1 MISTTDASPASPGG
15 AAPPNGGAVLT
26 ASPASP
32 GGAAPPNGGAVLI
45 VRWLRGNPAVVW
57 LALIALSAA
66 GARAIAV
73 LPSGIYPEMTFPRV
87 VVVAHAGQ
95 LAPDLVEAQVTRP
108 LEDALA
114 VVPGVR
120 HVRAKTIRGAVEL
133 ALQLTDE
140 TDPLAA
146 QFACRAAIDHVE
158 LPKGTI
164 TRVERVLPTAVPVI
178 TFNLAAPK
186 GATVDPRLL
195 RDLAERVVR
204 PAFVRVLGVGGVELS
219 GGRVRE
225 AEIVVDPAQ
234 LSALHLTPSGL
245 ATKLQAADVRVTAG
259 HVFDEHQTLPVVLD
273 AQAPDLETLRR
284 IPIATG
290 PTGPITLGT
299 IAEVTEGAADPDV
312 IVRGPT
318 GEAVSIQVARIPG
331 ASTPAVVAG
340 IEAQAALLR
349 ANHALPPDVELS
361 PVYDQ
366 AALVKE
372 SLASVRDAI
381 LLGVGLAL
389 LVIAIALR
397 DLRAGFVSAL
407 PVPITLLGTFAIM
420 RFFNMTLDLM
430 SLGGLAIS
438 IGLVVD
444 DAIVVTEG
452 IVARLEKGTPR
463 DEAIELGYKD
473 MFAAVVGTTITTVV
487 VFAPLALLSG
497 MTGKF
502 LGAFALTLAIAVV
515 LSLLVSLSII
525 PILSTILRPPKKRK
539 EGRDRASALIGWLVH
554 HKIVSV
560 MSIVVLLV
568 VGFLASRGLATGFL
582 PAMDEGAF
590 VVDFFMPSG
599 TSLEETDRIAQR
611 VDQELGKIPEVIS
624 FTRRTGTELGPVT
637 ATQQSRG
644 DIMVRLVDT
653 GKRDAIESVIDRTRD
668 AMAAAVP
675 EARFE
680 YVQVLQ
686 DVLADLAGNPAPI
699 EIRLLGDDP
708 AALDKWAQAAG
719 ERLAKRP
726 ELVDVFDGREGRIPI
741 LRSTADP
748 QLLARLGLD
757 AATVGEDLDIAV
769 EGRQVSE
776 IFRPERVIGVR
787 LRYPDAIRY
796 SAPAFARSQIAYG
809 PRALPLDQVVT
820 FERPLSPAVLRRD
833 GLRSALVMTA
843 ATPAGDLGAGEAAV
857 RDAVKDLPL
866 PRGAQLEIG
875 GQAESSAAA
884 RRELIGVA
892 LAAVALVLLVLVIQL
907 GSLRF
912 GLVVVIGAPLSTAG
926 GLVALAITHTPLD
939 LSSMTGLILLVG
951 LVVKNG
957 ILMLE
962 RVHEELAEGTPLD
975 VALINGARRRLRP
988 ILMTTA
994 ATLAGLAPM
1003 AIGIGAG
1010 SSLQRPLAIA
1020 VIGGLLLATVVTLV
1034 VMPGLASLALN
1045 FRIRRVEQRP

>member
-1 MISTTDASPASPGG
+1 VIATT
-15 AAPPNGGAVLT
+15 
-26 ASPASP
+26 
-32 GGAAPPNGGAVLI
+32 I

-57 LALIALSAA
+57 LALIALSIA
-66 GARAIAV
+66 GIRAIAV

-133 ALQLTDE
+133 ALQLTDQ

-164 TRVERVLPTAVPVI
+164 TAVERVLPTAVPVI

-186 GATVDPRLL
+186 GGKVDPRLL

-204 PAFVRVLGVGGVELS
+204 PAFVRVAGVGGVEIA

-225 AEIVVDPAQ
+225 AELVVDPAQ
-234 LSALHLTPSGL
+234 LAALHLTPSAL

-259 HVFDEHQTLPVVLD
+259 HVFDEHQTLPVVID
-273 AQAPDLETLRR
+273 AQSPDLETLRR

-299 IAEVTEGAADPDV
+299 IAEVSEGMADPDV

-318 GEAVSIQVARIPG
+318 GEAVSIAVARIPG
-331 ASTPAVVAG
+331 ASTPAVVEG
-340 IEAQAALLR
+340 ISAQVALLR

-366 AALVKE
+366 SALVDE

-381 LLGVGLAL
+381 LIGVGLAL

-397 DLRAGFVSAL
+397 DLRAGLVSAL

-420 RFFNMTLDLM
+420 RVFGMTLDLM

-452 IVARLEKGTPR
+452 IVARLETGMPR
-463 DEAIELGYKD
+463 EQAIELGYQD

-515 LSLLVSLSII
+515 LSLIVSLSII
-525 PILSTILRPPKKRK
+525 PILAKILRPKPSKAKT
-539 EGRDRASALIGWLVH
+539 DRSSSLIGWLVH
-554 HKIVSV
+554 HRIVAV
-560 MSIVVLLV
+560 MAIVVLLV

-611 VDQELGKIPEVIS
+611 VDEELLKIPEIVS

-644 DIMVRLVDT
+644 DIMVRLVDG
-653 GKRDAIESVIDRTRD
+653 GKRDGITAVIDRTRD
-668 AMAAAVP
+668 ALAAAVP

-686 DVLADLAGNPAPI
+686 DVLADLAGSPAPI
-699 EIRLLGDDP
+699 EIRVLGDDP
-708 AALDKWAQAAG
+708 AALDKWAAAAG
-719 ERLAKRP
+719 ERLAKRS
-726 ELVDVFDGREGRIPI
+726 ELVDVFDGREGQIPI
-741 LRSTADP
+741 LRSTTDP
-748 QLLARLGLD
+748 QQLSRLGLD
-757 AATVGEDLDIAV
+757 AATVGEDLDIAI

-796 SAPAFARSQIAYG
+796 SAPALARSQIAYG
-809 PRALPLDQVVT
+809 PHALPLDQVVT
-820 FERPLSPAVLRRD
+820 FTRPLSPAVLRRD

-843 ATPAGDLGAGEAAV
+843 ATPAGNLGAGEAAV

-866 PRGAQLEIG
+866 PHGAQLEIG

-912 GLVVVIGAPLSTAG
+912 ALVVVIGAPLSTAG
-926 GLVALAITHTPLD
+926 GLVALAITRTPLD

-962 RVHEELAEGTPLD
+962 RVHEDLAAGTPLD

-1020 VIGGLLLATVVTLV
+1020 VIGGLVLATVVTLV
-1034 VMPGLASLALN
+1034 VMPGLASLVV
-1045 FRIRRVEQRP
+1045 RSRSQSGVDR

>member
-1 MISTTDASPASPGG
+1 MIATS
-15 AAPPNGGAVLT
+15 
-26 ASPASP
+26 
-32 GGAAPPNGGAVLI
+32 I

-57 LALIALSAA
+57 LALIALSLA
-66 GARAIAV
+66 GIRAIAV

-108 LEDALA
+108 LEEALA

-158 LPKGTI
+158 LPKGTV

-186 GATVDPRLL
+186 GGTVDPRLL

-204 PAFVRVLGVGGVELS
+204 PAFVRVLGVGGVEIA

-225 AEIVVDPAQ
+225 AELVVDPAQ
-234 LSALHLTPSGL
+234 LAALHLTPSAL
-245 ATKLQAADVRVTAG
+245 ATKLEAADVRVTAG

-273 AQAPDLETLRR
+273 AQAPDLDTLRR

-299 IAEVTEGAADPDV
+299 IAEVSEGMADPDV

-318 GEAVSIQVARIPG
+318 GEAVSIAVARIPG

-340 IEAQAALLR
+340 IAAQAALLR

-361 PVYDQ
+361 AVYDQ
-366 AALVKE
+366 AALVDE

-381 LLGVGLAL
+381 LIGVGLAL

-397 DLRAGFVSAL
+397 DLRAGLVSAL

-420 RFFNMTLDLM
+420 RVFGMTLDLM

-452 IVARLEKGTPR
+452 IVARLETGMPR
-463 DEAIELGYKD
+463 EQAIELGYQD

-515 LSLLVSLSII
+515 LSLLVSLTII
-525 PILSTILRPPKKRK
+525 PILAKILRPKPRK
-539 EGRDRASALIGWLVH
+539 AAADRSGSLIGWLVH
-554 HKIVSV
+554 HRIVAV
-560 MSIVVLLV
+560 LAIVVLLA
-568 VGFLASRGLATGFL
+568 VGFLSSRGLATGFL

-611 VDQELGKIPEVIS
+611 VDEELLKIPEVVS

-644 DIMVRLVDT
+644 DIMVRLVSN
-653 GKRDAIESVIDRTRD
+653 GKRDKIEDVIDRTRD
-668 AMAAAVP
+668 ALAAAVP

-699 EIRLLGDDP
+699 EIRVLGDDP
-708 AALDKWAQAAG
+708 VALDKWAAAAG
-719 ERLAKRP
+719 ERLAKRS
-726 ELVDVFDGREGRIPI
+726 ELVDVFDGREGQIPI
-741 LRSTADP
+741 LRSTTDP
-748 QLLARLGLD
+748 QQLSRLGLD
-757 AATVGEDLDIAV
+757 AATVGEDLDIAI

-787 LRYPDAIRY
+787 LRYPDAVRY
-796 SAPAFARSQIAYG
+796 SAPALARSQIAYG
-809 PRALPLDQVVT
+809 PHALPLDQVVT
-820 FERPLSPAVLRRD
+820 FTRPLSPAVLRRD

-843 ATPAGDLGAGEAAV
+843 ATPSGNLGAGEAAV

-866 PRGAQLEIG
+866 PHGAQLEIG

-912 GLVVVIGAPLSTAG
+912 ALVVVIGAPLSTAG
-926 GLVALAITHTPLD
+926 GLVALAITRTPLD

-962 RVHEELAEGTPLD
+962 RVHEELAAGTPLD
-975 VALINGARRRLRP
+975 IALINGARRRLRP

-1034 VMPGLASLALN
+1034 VMPGLASLVVRSEPKQQA
-1045 FRIRRVEQRP
+1045 

>member
-1 MISTTDASPASPGG
+1 MTSTA
-15 AAPPNGGAVLT
+15 
-26 ASPASP
+26 
-32 GGAAPPNGGAVLI
+32 I
-45 VRWLRGNPAVVW
+45 VRWLRSNPAVVW
-57 LALIALSAA
+57 LALIALSLA
-66 GARAIAV
+66 GARAITI

-95 LAPDLVEAQVTRP
+95 LAPELVEAQVTRP

-158 LPKGTI
+158 LPRGTV

-178 TFNLAAPK
+178 TFNLAAPRGR
-186 GATVDPRLL
+186 GARVETVDPRTL
-195 RDLAERVVR
+195 RDLAERVIR
-204 PAFVRVLGVGGVELS
+204 PAFVRVPGVGGVELS
-219 GGRVRE
+219 GGRIRE
-225 AEIVVDPAQ
+225 AELLVDPVRLA
-234 LSALHLTPSGL
+234 ALHLTPSQL
-245 ATKLQAADVRVTAG
+245 AAKLAGADVRIAAG
-259 HVFDEHQTLPVVLD
+259 HVFDEHQTLPLVID
-273 AQAPDLETLRR
+273 AQAADLEGLRR
-284 IPIATG
+284 IPVAIG

-299 IAEVTEGAADPDV
+299 IAEVSEGAADPDV

-318 GEAVSIQVARIPG
+318 GEAVSISVARIPG

-340 IEAQAALLR
+340 IEAQVATLR
-349 ANHALPPDVELS
+349 ANHALPPDVELTA
-361 PVYDQ
+361 VYDQ
-366 AALVKE
+366 AALVTE

-381 LLGVGLAL
+381 LIGVGLAL
-389 LVIAIALR
+389 LVIGIALR
-397 DLRAGFVSAL
+397 DLRAGFVAAL
-407 PVPITLLGTFAIM
+407 PVPITLLGTFAVM
-420 RFFNMTLDLM
+420 RVFNMTLDLM

-452 IVARLEKGTPR
+452 IVARLETGTPR
-463 DEAIELGYKD
+463 DEAIALGYSD
-473 MFAAVVGTTITTVV
+473 MFAAVLGTTITTVV

-502 LGAFALTLAIAVV
+502 LGAFAFTLAIAVV
-515 LSLLVSLSII
+515 LSLIVALAII
-525 PILSTILRPPKKRK
+525 PILARILKPSKPRA
-539 EGRDRASALIGWLVH
+539 EGRDRSSAVIGWLVH
-554 HKIVSV
+554 HRIVSV
-560 MSIVVLLV
+560 VVIVLLLAAGV
-568 VGFLASRGLATGFL
+568 VASRGLGTGFL
-582 PAMDEGAF
+582 PVMDEGAF

-611 VDQELGKIPEVIS
+611 IDTEIAKIPEVVS
-624 FTRRTGTELGPVT
+624 FTRRTGAEMGPVT

-644 DIMVRLVDT
+644 DIMVRLVDG
-653 GKRDAIESVIDRTRD
+653 GKRDSIQAVIDRTRD
-668 AMAAAVP
+668 ALAAAVP
-675 EARFE
+675 EARLD

-699 EIRLLGDDP
+699 EIRVLGDDP
-708 AALDKWAQAAG
+708 VALDKWAEAAG

-726 ELVDVFDGREGRIPI
+726 ELVDVFDGREGQIPI
-741 LRSTADP
+741 LRATSDP
-748 QLLARLGLD
+748 QELARLGLD
-757 AATVGEDLDIAV
+757 AQTVGDDLQIAV

-776 IFRPERVIGVR
+776 IFRPERVVGVR

-796 SAPAFARSQIAYG
+796 SATALANSQIAYG
-809 PRALPLDQVVT
+809 PHSLTLDQVVA
-820 FERPLSPAVLRRD
+820 FARPLSPAVLRRD

-843 ATPAGDLGAGEAAV
+843 ATPSGNLGAGEAAV

-875 GQAESSAAA
+875 GQAESSSAA

-907 GSLRF
+907 HSLRF
-912 GLVVVIGAPLSTAG
+912 ALVVVIGAPLSTAG

-962 RVHEELAEGTPLD
+962 RVHEELAQGVALD
-975 VALINGARRRLRP
+975 VALIHGARRRLRP

-994 ATLAGLAPM
+994 ATLAGLAPL

-1010 SSLQRPLAIA
+1010 SALQRPLAIA
-1020 VIGGLLLATVVTLV
+1020 VIGGLVLATLVTLV
-1034 VMPGLASLALN
+1034 VMPGLAALVQGS
-1045 FRIRRVEQRP
+1045 RRPERAP

>member
-1 MISTTDASPASPGG
+1 M
-15 AAPPNGGAVLT
+15 T
-26 ASPASP
+26 ATA
-32 GGAAPPNGGAVLI
+32 I

-57 LALIALSAA
+57 LALIALSVA
-66 GARAIAV
+66 GIRAISV

-95 LAPDLVEAQVTRP
+95 LAPDLIEAQVTRP

-133 ALQLTDE
+133 ALQLTDT

-164 TRVERVLPTAVPVI
+164 TAVERVLPTAVPVI

-186 GATVDPRLL
+186 GKTVDPRTL

-204 PAFVRVLGVGGVELS
+204 PAFVRVLGVGGVEIS

-225 AEIVVDPAQ
+225 AELVVDPAQ
-234 LSALHLTPSGL
+234 LAALHLTPSGL
-245 ATKLQAADVRVTAG
+245 ATKLLAADVRISAG
-259 HVFDEHQTLPVVLD
+259 HVFDEHQTLPVVID

-284 IPIATG
+284 IPIANG
-290 PTGPITLGT
+290 PTAPITLGT
-299 IAEVTEGAADPDV
+299 IAEISEGAADPDV

-318 GEAVSIQVARIPG
+318 GEAVSISVARIPG

-349 ANHALPPDVELS
+349 ANHALPPDVELA

-366 AALVKE
+366 AALVDE

-381 LLGVGLAL
+381 LIGVGLAL

-420 RFFNMTLDLM
+420 RVFGMTLDLM

-452 IVARLEKGTPR
+452 IVARLETGMER
-463 DEAIELGYKD
+463 EQAIELGYKD

-525 PILSTILRPPKKRK
+525 PILATILRSKSREAKRN
-539 EGRDRASALIGWLVH
+539 GSGSLISWLVH
-554 HKIVSV
+554 HPIVSV
-560 MSIVVLLV
+560 VAIVVLLV
-568 VGFLASRGLATGFL
+568 AGFISSRGLATGFL

-590 VVDFFMPSG
+590 VIDFFMPSG

-611 VDQELGKIPEVIS
+611 VDEELLKIPEIVA

-644 DIMVRLVDT
+644 DIMVRLVSRGD
-653 GKRDAIESVIDRTRD
+653 RDKIEDVIDRTRD
-668 AMAAAVP
+668 ALAATVP
-675 EARFE
+675 EGRFE

-699 EIRLLGDDP
+699 EIRVLGDDP
-708 AALDKWAQAAG
+708 AALDTWAHDAG
-719 ERLAKRP
+719 ELLAKRP
-726 ELVDVFDGREGRIPI
+726 ELVDVFDGREGQIPI
-741 LRSTADP
+741 LRSTTDP
-748 QLLARLGLD
+748 QQLARLGLD
-757 AATVGEDLDIAV
+757 AATVGEDLDIAI

-796 SAPAFARSQIAYG
+796 SAPALARSQIAYG
-809 PRALPLDQVVT
+809 PHALPLDQVVT

-843 ATPAGDLGAGEAAV
+843 ATPSGNLGAGEAAV
-857 RDAVKDLPL
+857 RDAVKELPL

-884 RRELIGVA
+884 RKELIGVA

-912 GLVVVIGAPLSTAG
+912 ALVVVVGAPLSTAG
-926 GLVALAITHTPLD
+926 GLVALAITRTPLD

-962 RVHEELAEGTPLD
+962 RVHEELAAGTPLD
-975 VALINGARRRLRP
+975 QALINGAQRRLRP

-1020 VIGGLLLATVVTLV
+1020 VIGGLVLATAVTLV
-1034 VMPGLASLALN
+1034 VMPGLAALTFN
-1045 FRIRRVEQRP
+1045 LGIRRVEQRPQ